1 MLSQIYFFLLIF
13 CYGMFRFNEYE
24 LLMKRIEKNIRDKR
38 KKPTLSYIS
47 TTVANSSLHPSP
59 NLLSPSVP
67 SQVTVTTSVSLPPP
81 ITTPLPVSSI
91 ITSSKSANNLLDST
105 KSFEHNNDMITN
117 LSSSNLPIEVST
129 SQTVY
134 FNSIDQNT
142 DKFLTGIDL
151 SNNISVDSKTPLNN
165 VLTVNQP
172 ELLVHSIKKDSEM
185 YKSIENTSRL
195 DYFKSD
201 FNSFH
206 DSINHDSRQHT
217 EDNYVSDL
225 SKNLPILDPLNLK
238 GISLFRV

>member
-1 MLSQIYFFLLIF
+1 
-13 CYGMFRFNEYE
+13 MFRFNEYE

-67 SQVTVTTSVSLPPP
+67 SQVTVPTSVSLPPP

-91 ITSSKSANNLLDST
+91 ITISKSANNLLDST

-142 DKFLTGIDL
+142 DKFLTGINL
-151 SNNISVDSKTPLNN
+151 SNNISVNSKTPLNN
-165 VLTVNQP
+165 VLTISQP

-195 DYFKSD
+195 DSFKSG

-206 DSINHDSRQHT
+206 DSINHDSSQHT